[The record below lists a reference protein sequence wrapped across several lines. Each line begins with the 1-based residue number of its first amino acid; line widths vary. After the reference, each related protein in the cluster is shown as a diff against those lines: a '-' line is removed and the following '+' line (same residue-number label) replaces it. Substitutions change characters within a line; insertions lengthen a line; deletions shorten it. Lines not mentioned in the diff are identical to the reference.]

1 MIMILKESVG
11 VRRSSKRG
19 GQERRKQQE
28 RMITRSKEY
37 SISISIKYLGILLPG
52 LLLGAGILRD
62 YLLTTYYY
70 WLPNIVQA
78 SKVQL
83 YNNS

>member
-28 RMITRSKEY
+28 RMITSKEY